1 MVLTGFFTHSPARA
15 GILLAAMTAS
25 LLLLFKLVPG
35 GFVPE
40 EDQGYL
46 LINVQLPDASSLQRT
61 DAVMRKVE
69 SIVAEISA
77 VENYTAVGGY
87 SLMTSTM
94 QSSSGSVYLQLKDW
108 DQRSDLK
115 DHAKNI
121 VRRLNVEFATRIPEA
136 IVFAFGP
143 PAIPGLGTGSGFT
156 MVIQDRGGNSPAYLE
171 EQTQRFLQAALQRPE
186 IAGGFSAY
194 RANVPQVSL
203 DIDRARALKM
213 GVSIDDVNTAI
224 GAFLGGAYV
233 NDFNRFGR
241 LYKVYVQA
249 EPEYRANPDG
259 IRMFYVRN
267 RDGEMVPLSTLAQ
280 VGRTTGPEFTNRFNL
295 FRSAEISGQPSA
307 GYSSAQAL
315 AALEEVAA
323 ETLPSDMSYTWSNM
337 SYQEK
342 AAEGSGG
349 VVFVMALVFVFLILA
364 AQYESWSI
372 PLSVLLGTPIAVFG
386 AIGGLWL
393 ARLVPVIG
401 ESYENNVFA
410 QIGLVMLIGMAA
422 KNAILIVEFA
432 KLEVENGRN
441 PVEAAMEA
449 ARSRFRPIL
458 MTAFSFILGVIPL
471 LVASGAGAE
480 ARKVMGMTVF
490 SGMLVATMIGVLVV
504 PALFVIIHRMAHR
517 NTAPKPQE
525 AA

>member
-1 MVLTGFFTHSPARA
+1 
-15 GILLAAMTAS
+15 
-25 LLLLFKLVPG
+25 
-35 GFVPE
+35 
-40 EDQGYL
+40 
-46 LINVQLPDASSLQRT
+46 
-61 DAVMRKVE
+61 
-69 SIVAEISA
+69 
-77 VENYTAVGGY
+77 
-87 SLMTSTM
+87 
-94 QSSSGSVYLQLKDW
+94 
-108 DQRSDLK
+108 
-115 DHAKNI
+115 
-121 VRRLNVEFATRIPEA
+121 
-136 IVFAFGP
+136 
-143 PAIPGLGTGSGFT
+143 
-156 MVIQDRGGNSPAYLE
+156 
-171 EQTQRFLQAALQRPE
+171 
-186 IAGGFSAY
+186 
-194 RANVPQVSL
+194 
-203 DIDRARALKM
+203 
-213 GVSIDDVNTAI
+213 
-224 GAFLGGAYV
+224 
-233 NDFNRFGR
+233 
-241 LYKVYVQA
+241 
-249 EPEYRANPDG
+249 
-259 IRMFYVRN
+259 
-267 RDGEMVPLSTLAQ
+267 
-280 VGRTTGPEFTNRFNL
+280 
-295 FRSAEISGQPSA
+295 
-307 GYSSAQAL
+307 
-315 AALEEVAA
+315 
-323 ETLPSDMSYTWSNM
+323 M

-393 ARLVPVIG
+393 ARLMPVIG

-471 LVASGAGAE
+471 LIASGAGAE

-517 NTAPKPQE
+517 KHCAKTTGGGMMLKRLTCLLLPAMLGACAVGPDYQAPQIEPGENFVQPAEGGESIANLPWWELFQDPVLQQLIQYRTGGEQGPGHRGLSHSGGPGHPRYYAFGVFPDGKCPGFRGAWPGQRPGVPRKHR
-525 AA
+525 